1 MSYWGRFQPFVAVT
15 RSNTFAMPAKGI
27 LRPEIAVRSR
37 IGQGPL
43 PDREAA
49 VRMTLARSPV
59 PNAGTP
65 AVKDDQTV
73 SVLCPGFFIAITN
86 SDHACS
92 LPGRMRSPGKQPH
105 QPTFS
110 TLSAKNSLSF
120 GPCSRSA
127 CGSGN
132 GPSLGLAL
140 AVKGEHL
147 PHRRPQAK
155 RRRLPLHIGEVGEI
169 GARSYAVMIG
179 CNEDPEAT
187 AATIDRDGWLR
198 TGDLGTMDAEGF
210 VRDTGRVKDM
220 IIRGGQNHSVGR
232 QPLLHPLQQNFT

>member
-1 MSYWGRFQPFVAVT
+1 
-15 RSNTFAMPAKGI
+15 MPAKGN

-59 PNAGTP
+59 LNAGTP

-140 AVKGEHL
+140 IL
-147 PHRRPQAK
+147 PFYLD
-155 RRRLPLHIGEVGEI
+155 LPPLIILLTGSLAFVVSLGRIAMGVHYPLDVIAGSGIGIFGVGI
-169 GARSYAVMIG
+169 V
-179 CNEDPEAT
+179 
-187 AATIDRDGWLR
+187 
-198 TGDLGTMDAEGF
+198 
-210 VRDTGRVKDM
+210 
-220 IIRGGQNHSVGR
+220 
-232 QPLLHPLQQNFT
+232 QQLVVINFQIPILN